1 MLRMPNEMH
10 VQLIDTRGRA
20 LEVANI
26 LIGINTLVEGRYYY
40 GNLVGLTD
48 RTGSATASGPS
59 IERDFHRDRAS
70 YPMDYRIDLD
80 QCDDELE
87 FLILSPEELEEARSA
102 VSDDFTINAQV
113 RESYARALNQL
124 VKPALKRVRV
134 VNADSVLR
142 AQLTTERVNP

>member
-1 MLRMPNEMH
+1 MLRMPTEMRI
-10 VQLIDTRGRA
+10 QLVDARGRA

-26 LIGINTLVEGRYYY
+26 LVGINTLVQGRYYY

-48 RTGSATASGPS
+48 RAGSATVSGMS
-59 IERDFHRDRAS
+59 IARDFHRDRAS
-70 YPMDYRIDLD
+70 YPMDYRVDLE

-102 VSDDFTINAQV
+102 ISDDFSVNAHV
-113 RESYARALNQL
+113 RESYAQALNHL

-134 VNADSVLR
+134 VNAASVLR
-142 AQLTTERVNP
+142 AQLTTERVGP

>member
-1 MLRMPNEMH
+1 MPNEMH
-10 VQLIDTRGRA
+10 VQLIDARGRA

-26 LIGINTLVEGRYYY
+26 LIGINTLIEGRYYY

-48 RTGSATASGPS
+48 RTGSATASGSS
-59 IERDFHRDRAS
+59 IARDFHRDRAS
-70 YPMDYRIDLD
+70 YPMDYRVDLD

-102 VSDDFTINAQV
+102 ISDDFSVNAHV
-113 RESYARALNQL
+113 RASYAQALNHL

-134 VNADSVLR
+134 LNAESVLR